1 MNCGEMADVAAEM
14 ALGALTGRGR
24 ADAVAHLEA
33 CRTCQEAVRLL
44 LAMADRLPELLP
56 ACDPPPGFEDAV
68 LARIGLTAPP
78 PAPLRRSWAARAWP
92 LAAARVLATAWRAGR
107 QRAHTLAS
115 RRGRP

>member
-1 MNCGEMADVAAEM
+1 MNCGEMADVATEM

-24 ADAVAHLEA
+24 AEAVAHLEA
-33 CRTCQEAVRLL
+33 CGTCQEAVRLL

-68 LARIGLTAPP
+68 LARIGLAPP
-78 PAPLRRSWAARAWP
+78 VPGGHGRAARAWP

-107 QRAHTLAS
+107 QRGHVLAS